1 MITLYSYFRSSTAY
15 RVRIV
20 LNLKGLDYQIVP
32 VNIFTGEHHHDDY
45 RAINPL
51 MGVPAL
57 VHHDVAIGQSL
68 AIIEYLDSIT
78 IDPPMVSGSAVEKAY
93 IRQVS
98 QIIASDIHPLT
109 NLKVMNALRDDF
121 AADETDRKA
130 WYARWAIAGI
140 TGVETVLRQRGLA
153 GDFVLGDRVSM
164 ADACLI
170 PQMYSLR
177 RYQIPLDDYP
187 LCRRIEAHCM
197 GLEAF
202 QQASPEMQPDAP
214 ADLEQIHGL
223 NFQTSWNVN

>member
-1 MITLYSYFRSSTAY
+1 MITLYSYFRSSTSY
-15 RVRIV
+15 RVRIA

-32 VNIFTGEHHHDDY
+32 VNIFKGEHHNDDY
-45 RAINPL
+45 RAINPM

-57 VHHDVAIGQSL
+57 VHHDVVISQSL
-68 AIIEYLDSIT
+68 AIMEYLDSVT
-78 IDPPMVSGSAVEKAY
+78 LDPPMVSGSALEKAY

-98 QIIASDIHPLT
+98 QMIATDIHPLT
-109 NLKVMNALRDDF
+109 NLKVLNTLRDEF
-121 AADETDRKA
+121 GADETDRKL
-130 WYARWAIAGI
+130 WYARWASAGVAA
-140 TGVETVLRQRGLA
+140 VEAVLRQRGLA

-170 PQMYSLR
+170 PQMYGLR

-214 ADLEQIHGL
+214 DDLEQIHGL
-223 NFQTSWNVN
+223 AFQETWNVR